1 MVPYL
6 LAENP
11 NLSLARAKEL
21 STQMTEGE
29 KWNIV
34 LLNLSFI
41 GWALLAALTA
51 QILGLFLPPIVSGV
65 VGWLLL
71 PYVEATWAELY
82 AVMRAKAIQLG
93 FRTQTSWAVLSV
105 IERLMPHKGYKK
117 RVSFHIAS
125 KLGFGAM
132 EKRLSSC
139 SFKSTAA

>member
-21 STQMTEGE
+21 SAQMTEGE

-93 FRTQTSWAVLSV
+93 FSNTD
-105 IERLMPHKGYKK
+105 E
-117 RVSFHIAS
+117 
-125 KLGFGAM
+125 LGGFI
-132 EKRLSSC
+132 RY
-139 SFKSTAA
+139 